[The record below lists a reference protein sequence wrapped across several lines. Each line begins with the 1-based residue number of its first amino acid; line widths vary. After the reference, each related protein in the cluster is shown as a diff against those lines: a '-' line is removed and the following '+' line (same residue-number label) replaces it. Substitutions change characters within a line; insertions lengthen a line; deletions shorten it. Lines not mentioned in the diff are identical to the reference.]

1 MSEHPRAKVLV
12 NESPIELN
20 EFVESYF
27 AFVSIGIVKTL
38 KGVDFVKKVEFHQ
51 EKGDV
56 TVKVNGNEI
65 SITQFPNDIINSTLM
80 GILAPLKGFDKVEQ
94 LDVIVDA

>member
-1 MSEHPRAKVLV
+1 MSEHQRAKVLV
-12 NESPIELN
+12 NKSPIELN

-27 AFVSIGIVKTL
+27 ASVSIGIVKTL
-38 KGVDFVKKVEFHQ
+38 KGVDFIKKVEFHQ
-51 EKGDV
+51 DKGEV

-65 SITQFPNDIINSTLM
+65 SITQFPNDIIHSTLM